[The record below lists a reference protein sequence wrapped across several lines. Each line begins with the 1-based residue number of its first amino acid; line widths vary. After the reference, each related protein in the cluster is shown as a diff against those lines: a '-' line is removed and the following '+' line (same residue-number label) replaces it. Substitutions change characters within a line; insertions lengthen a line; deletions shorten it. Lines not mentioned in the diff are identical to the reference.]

1 VAAVR
6 TLIISD
12 LHLGQRPGQDLLRR
26 RIVLDRLIDALDG
39 IDRLVLLGDIVELG
53 SRLHRRRPMEVAG
66 PVLAEIAAAIGP
78 EGEIVLVPGNH
89 DGAMI
94 RDWVRTRGTALGLN
108 DSVATDA
115 TPLLG
120 AVTAMLAPAR
130 VRVSY
135 PGFWVR
141 EDVWATHGHYLDR
154 HLIPESTFGLRRRGL
169 ADPVGDAVPGDYE
182 QERRRAG
189 RARRA
194 RRSRSTVSSLRQRP
208 LATALEHLAEL
219 TRHGGDLLRGAHL
232 TRLTA
237 GALDVQARHAA
248 VPALAHVVGR
258 LGVQAPWVIFG
269 HIHRP
274 GPDPDQHWQPWPSA
288 PRLLNTGS
296 WVYEPLLLD
305 HASPPH
311 PYWPGA
317 AVLVTDDDDPQL
329 LGLLDGLSGAELAG
343 RAFATDR

>member
-1 VAAVR
+1 MR

-26 RIVLDRLIDALDG
+26 TLVRERLICALDG
-39 IDRLVLLGDIVELG
+39 VDRLVLLGDIVELG
-53 SRLHRRRPMEVAG
+53 SRLHARRPMEVAR
-66 PVLAEIAAAIGP
+66 PVLAEIAGAIGP
-78 EGEIVLVPGNH
+78 EAEIVLVPGNH
-89 DGAMI
+89 DGVMV
-94 RDWVRTRGTALGLN
+94 RDWVRARGSALGL
-108 DSVATDA
+108 DDPVPVDA

-130 VRVSY
+130 VRVTY

-154 HLIPESTFGLRRRGL
+154 HLVPESTFGLRRRGL
-169 ADPVGDAVPGDYE
+169 ATPVAGAVPGDYE
-182 QERRRAG
+182 RARR

-194 RRSRSTVSSLRQRP
+194 QNARQSRGSVSSLRERP
-208 LATALEHLAEL
+208 LATTLEHLAEL
-219 TRHGGDLLRGAHL
+219 TRHTGDLLRGAHL

-237 GALDVQARHAA
+237 GALDIQARRAA
-248 VPALAHVVGR
+248 VPALAHAAGR
-258 LGVQAPWVIFG
+258 LGVQAPWVVFG

-274 GPDPDQHWQPWPSA
+274 GPDPGQQWQPWPGA

-311 PYWPGA
+311 PYWPGT
-317 AVLVTDDDDPQL
+317 AVLVTDEGEPQL
-329 LGLLDGLSGAELAG
+329 LGLLDGLSGAELTRREPAAG
-343 RAFATDR
+343 R

>member
-1 VAAVR
+1 MR

-26 RIVLDRLIDALDG
+26 TIVRERLIGALDG
-39 IDRLVLLGDIVELG
+39 VDRLVLLGDIVELG
-53 SRLHRRRPMEVAG
+53 SRLHRRRPMEAAG
-66 PVLAEIAAAIGP
+66 PVLAEIAATLGR

-89 DGAMI
+89 DGAMV
-94 RDWVRTRGTALGLN
+94 RDWVRMRGTALGLS
-108 DSVATDA
+108 DSVPIDA

-120 AVTAMLAPAR
+120 AVTAMLTPAR

-141 EDVWATHGHYLDR
+141 EGVWATHGHYLDR

-169 ADPVGDAVPGDYE
+169 TDPVVGAVPGDYE
-182 QERRRAG
+182 QARR

-194 RRSRSTVSSLRQRP
+194 RNARRSQGSVSSLRTRP
-208 LATALEHLAEL
+208 LATALEQLAEL

-232 TRLTA
+232 TRLTS

-258 LGVQAPWVIFG
+258 LGVQAQWVVFG

-274 GPDPDQHWQPWPSA
+274 GPDPGERWQPWPSA

-317 AVLVTDDDDPQL
+317 AVLVTDGDDPQL
-329 LGLLDGLSGAELAG
+329 LGLLDGLTGAELAG
-343 RAFATDR
+343 STRATDR